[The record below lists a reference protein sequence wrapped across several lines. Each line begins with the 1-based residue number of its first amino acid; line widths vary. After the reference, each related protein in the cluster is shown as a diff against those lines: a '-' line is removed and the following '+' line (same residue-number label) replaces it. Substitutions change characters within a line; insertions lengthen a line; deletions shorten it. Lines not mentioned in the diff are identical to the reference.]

1 MGNIYYDNIQATNA
15 KRFSKTKQLIEL
27 KVFNHCEKI
36 VRENKYALCQNS
48 RDLINR

>member
-1 MGNIYYDNIQATNA
+1 MQRG
-15 KRFSKTKQLIEL
+15 FSKTKQLIEL

-48 RDLINR
+48 RDLVNIDREKKI